1 MYLPVFVPGALF
13 GLGDPHA
20 IISDGIACGTGVE
33 CAATARLRFGVLP
46 RTVARPRIETPTALH
61 IVGFGPDLDTA
72 ARDAVEQGVVYLV
85 EDHGMDEE
93 DAYMLLSLVGDL
105 VVGTSPRPIMGVRL
119 VIPKSVLAQLP
130 RG

>member
-1 MYLPVFVPGALF
+1 M
-13 GLGDPHA
+13 
-20 IISDGIACGTGVE
+20 E
-33 CAATARLRFGVLP
+33 CAATARLRFGILP
-46 RTVARPRIETPTALH
+46 KTVARPRIETPTALH

-85 EDHGMDEE
+85 EDRGMDEE

-119 VIPKSVLAQLP
+119 VVPKAVLAQLP
-130 RG
+130 PA